1 MLRQQGWITHDIT
14 DHFENDAQ
22 DVGDPEWMD
31 YGLSRGWSFLTQDK
45 RIRNQVSALEL
56 LGDHGG
62 RIFCLS
68 SGNLLVSDRAER
80 FHSQQS
86 AIFQHVV
93 AGAVGFFVVYDHG
106 VVRRWP

>member
-22 DVGDPEWMD
+22 DVGDPEWME
-31 YGLSRGWSFLTQDK
+31 YGLSRGWSLLTQDK

-56 LGDHGG
+56 LGDHAG